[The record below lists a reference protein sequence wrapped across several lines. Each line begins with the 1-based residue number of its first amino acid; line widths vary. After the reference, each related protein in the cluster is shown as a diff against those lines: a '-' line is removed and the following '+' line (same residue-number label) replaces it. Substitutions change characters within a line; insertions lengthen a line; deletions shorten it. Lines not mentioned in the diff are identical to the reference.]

1 MRIGMVKEI
10 KEGEVR
16 VALSPSAVEALVDR
30 GIEIWIEAGAG
41 AGARFSDERFT
52 RAGARIVADA
62 ETIWG
67 NADLLL
73 KVKEPQPP
81 EFDLLRR
88 GLTLF
93 GYLHP
98 ATDRALTERM
108 IERQV
113 TGIAFERVEH
123 DDGHKPILEPMLELA
138 GFMGML
144 FAFTQASSTAGGRGK
159 LAGQVAG
166 IGPSRV
172 RILGANPMSS
182 QAARVAHVLGAD
194 VVLLDPDV
202 RRLRRARLDI
212 PGLPT
217 LVSHPHVV
225 SQAVAEADILVNT
238 YPWKP
243 GRSGHLVSR
252 EQVRSMK
259 ERALILD
266 LASDDPGAVE
276 TSRPTTFGAPTY
288 VEEGVI
294 HLCVPNWPSSVAR
307 SAAHAMSNA
316 LLPFIHDI
324 ADLGT
329 RGALRANRALR
340 RGLMVID
347 GQVTD
352 DALADWLGVAHVRP
366 SMVLGL

>member
-1 MRIGMVKEI
+1 V
-10 KEGEVR
+10 EVL
-16 VALSPSAVEALVDR
+16 VA
-30 GIEIWIEAGAG
+30 GGNEIWIQAGAG
-41 AGARFSDERFT
+41 AGARFSDERYAA
-52 RAGARIVADA
+52 AGARIVDVPD
-62 ETIWG
+62 TIW
-67 NADLLL
+67 ATVDLLL
-73 KVKEPQPP
+73 KVKEPQPA
-81 EFDLLRR
+81 EFDYLRR

-93 GYLHP
+93 GYLHLGSN
-98 ATDRALTERM
+98 RALTERLM
-108 IERQV
+108 ERQV
-113 TGIAFERVEH
+113 TGIAFERVEQDH
-123 DDGHKPILEPMLELA
+123 GYKPILEPMLELA

-144 FAFTQASSTAGGRGK
+144 FAFTHSSSTAGGRGK

-172 RILGANPMSS
+172 RILGANVMSL
-182 QAARVAHVLGAD
+182 QAARVAHSLGAD

-202 RRLRRARLDI
+202 QRLQRARLDI

-217 LVSHPHVV
+217 LVSHAHVV
-225 SQAVAEADILVNT
+225 AQAVAEADIVVNT

-243 GRSGHLVSR
+243 GQPGHLVTR
-252 EQVRSMK
+252 EHVRSMK
-259 ERALILD
+259 ERALLLD

-276 TSRPTTFGAPTY
+276 TSHPTSFGQPTY

-307 SAAHAMSNA
+307 SAAHALSNA

-324 ADLGT
+324 ADLGP
-329 RGALRANRALR
+329 RGALRSNAALR
-340 RGLMVID
+340 RGLMVIE

-352 DALADWLGVAHVRP
+352 EAMAEWLGVPRARS